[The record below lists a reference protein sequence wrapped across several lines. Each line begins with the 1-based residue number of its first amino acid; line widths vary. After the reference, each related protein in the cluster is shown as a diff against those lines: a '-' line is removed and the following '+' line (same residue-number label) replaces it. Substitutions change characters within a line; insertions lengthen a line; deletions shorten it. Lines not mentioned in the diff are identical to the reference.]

1 MAETINKQKQI
12 KVITDSVEAVRK
24 LPDVYIG
31 RLAGPGFLNMYRE
44 IVQNSLDEIVKGNT
58 LDKNI
63 IISYDARN
71 QTVIVEDNGQGIDI
85 NMLVQVFSI
94 LHSSSNYDKVEGSGD
109 YSAGKNGMGAT
120 ITNFLSRFFVVESY
134 RMDGSAAKVEFEEG
148 RLNDKGLQKIKCP
161 AGKHGLITSFAPSE
175 MMGNIDV
182 DDNDIEDLT
191 RKLTNLSIPGT
202 KITLNM
208 ITPSGARR
216 KVIIEN
222 KKGIFDLLPTICE
235 KPLFEPIYYVMDNGT
250 MYFEALFTYDIKNM
264 DDPDILSYANMCP
277 TTGGTHVDG
286 FLDGL
291 IRYLRDYMNKIYLVN
306 NKKLQVTAQDIRT
319 GLRAI
324 INCKHIKGI
333 FSGQS
338 KEFFS
343 KEDMK
348 PYASKVTLD
357 AMDEWSKKAPG
368 DLQKLSKYLKDV
380 CEIRLKQD
388 GQKIKMAD
396 KFIASAV
403 SGLPAKYKKPNG
415 KGPFELIITEGDSAC
430 SGLENNRCKESQGLF
445 PIRGKII
452 NALTTPTKQFFENNE
467 VSSLFKIMGYS
478 GYQSKFDPEKFKPSK
493 VIIAT
498 DADADGRH
506 IECLLL
512 SMFLKYLPFTLTGDS
527 KIYVANPPLYG
538 IQIGKKMKFFADN
551 IEYVEYVRDIFCKDN
566 EILDIN
572 KKKLTKSEI
581 VKILYRN
588 MDYLKFL
595 NHISNTFAIDV
606 KFLEF
611 LLYNKDLAFS
621 KFKATVEKA
630 YPFTTVAKENGII
643 MIHGLVGSLY
653 QTVFFNDM
661 LLNECKLIL
670 DLISRSDKYYYI
682 NGKKSTF
689 YDLMFIFSKCEPS
702 GITRYKGLGELE
714 PKLLGE
720 STIIPGLGRTLKQ
733 YTADDVKKEL
743 KYITSLQ
750 SDKSVFVKDIKVR
763 IEDII

>member
-1 MAETINKQKQI
+1 
-12 KVITDSVEAVRK
+12 
-24 LPDVYIG
+24 L
-31 RLAGPGFLNMYRE
+31 
-44 IVQNSLDEIVKGNT
+44 
-58 LDKNI
+58 
-63 IISYDARN
+63 
-71 QTVIVEDNGQGIDI
+71 
-85 NMLVQVFSI
+85 
-94 LHSSSNYDKVEGSGD
+94 
-109 YSAGKNGMGAT
+109 
-120 ITNFLSRFFVVESY
+120 
-134 RMDGSAAKVEFEEG
+134 
-148 RLNDKGLQKIKCP
+148 
-161 AGKHGLITSFAPSE
+161 
-175 MMGNIDV
+175 
-182 DDNDIEDLT
+182 
-191 RKLTNLSIPGT
+191 
-202 KITLNM
+202 
-208 ITPSGARR
+208 
-216 KVIIEN
+216 
-222 KKGIFDLLPTICE
+222 
-235 KPLFEPIYYVMDNGT
+235 
-250 MYFEALFTYDIKNM
+250 
-264 DDPDILSYANMCP
+264 
-277 TTGGTHVDG
+277 
-286 FLDGL
+286 
-291 IRYLRDYMNKIYLVN
+291 
-306 NKKLQVTAQDIRT
+306 
-319 GLRAI
+319 
-324 INCKHIKGI
+324 
-333 FSGQS
+333 
-338 KEFFS
+338 
-343 KEDMK
+343 
-348 PYASKVTLD
+348 
-357 AMDEWSKKAPG
+357 
-368 DLQKLSKYLKDV
+368 
-380 CEIRLKQD
+380 
-388 GQKIKMAD
+388 
-396 KFIASAV
+396 
-403 SGLPAKYKKPNG
+403 
-415 KGPFELIITEGDSAC
+415 DSAC

-478 GYQSKFDPEKFKPSK
+478 GYQSKFDPDKFKPSK

-572 KKKLTKSEI
+572 KKKLTKGEI

-588 MDYLKFL
+588 MDYLKYL

-621 KFKATVEKA
+621 KFKTTVEKA

-661 LLNECKLIL
+661 LLNECRLIL

-682 NGKKSTF
+682 NGKKSTL